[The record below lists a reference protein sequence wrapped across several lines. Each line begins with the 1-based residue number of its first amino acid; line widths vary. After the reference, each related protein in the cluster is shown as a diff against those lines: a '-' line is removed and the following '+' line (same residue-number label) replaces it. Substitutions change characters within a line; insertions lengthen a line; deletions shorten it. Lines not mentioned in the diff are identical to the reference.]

1 MSSDEDSDRLPPDE
15 AFATLGNETRLGILQ
30 ALGRASE
37 DLSFSELRERVG
49 VDDSGQ
55 FNYHLEQLVG
65 HFVRK
70 RAEGYQLR
78 RAGRRV
84 VEAVLSGAVTDA
96 PDLDRTRVDETC
108 ELCGAPIEVARDGG
122 SIAMYCTECAGRYS
136 HAYGEDRTGR
146 RADDGYLGRLPLPPA
161 GLRNRTPTEVLRA
174 AWTWGNLEIFAM
186 SAGIC
191 PRCSAT
197 VDHTLRV
204 CEDHDASDG
213 LCAECRGRQAVRLT
227 VSCTNCIFGS
237 GGIFSIDLVSNT
249 DLLDLLT
256 DHGLNPVVP
265 DSIRRVNEVH
275 GDYEETLISRD
286 PFRARFTFDVDGD
299 TLALTVDDDLE
310 VVEATRSGGD
320 S

>member
-1 MSSDEDSDRLPPDE
+1 MADDGDSERLSPDD

-30 ALGRASE
+30 ALGRAE
-37 DLSFSELRERVG
+37 GDLSFSELRDRVG
-49 VDDSGQ
+49 VADSGQ

-65 HFVRK
+65 HFARK
-70 RAEGYQLR
+70 TDDGYQLR

-108 ELCGAPIEVARDGG
+108 ELCGAPLEVTRDGG

-136 HAYGEDRTGR
+136 HAYGDDPTGR
-146 RADDGYLGRLPLPPA
+146 RADEGYLGRLPLPPA
-161 GLRNRTPTEVLRA
+161 GLRDRTPTEVLRA
-174 AWTWGNLEIFAM
+174 AWTWGNLEILAM
-186 SAGIC
+186 SVGIC

-197 VDHTLRV
+197 VDRTLRV
-204 CEDHDASDG
+204 CENHDTSGG
-213 LCAECRGRQAVRLT
+213 LCPECHNRQAVRTT
-227 VSCTNCIFGS
+227 VSCTNCIFES
-237 GGIFSIDLVSNT
+237 GGLFDINLVSNT

-275 GDYEETLISRD
+275 GDYEEEVISRD
-286 PFRARFTFDVDGD
+286 PFRARFRFAVDGD
-299 TLALTVDDDLE
+299 TLVLTVNDDLE
-310 VVEATRSGGD
+310 VVEADRSE
-320 S
+320 

>member
-1 MSSDEDSDRLPPDE
+1 MAGDGDSERLSPDD
-15 AFATLGNETRLGILQ
+15 AFATLGNGTRLGILQ
-30 ALGRASE
+30 ALGRAE
-37 DLSFSELRERVG
+37 DDVSFSELRDRVG
-49 VDDSGQ
+49 VEDSGQ

-70 RAEGYQLR
+70 TDEGYQLQ

-136 HAYGEDRTGR
+136 HAYGDDPTGR
-146 RADDGYLGRLPLPPA
+146 RADEGYLGRLPLPPA
-161 GLRNRTPTEVLRA
+161 GLRDRTPTEVLRA
-174 AWTWGNLEIFAM
+174 AWTWGNLEMLAI

-197 VDHTLRV
+197 VDRTPLVV
-204 CEDHDASDG
+204 CEDHDTSDG

-227 VSCTNCIFGS
+227 VSCTNCIYGS
-237 GGIFSIDLVSNT
+237 GGIFSINLVSNT

-265 DSIRRVNEVH
+265 DSIRLVNEVH
-275 GDYEETLISRD
+275 GDYGEELLSTE

-310 VVEATRSGGD
+310 VVEATRPAD
-320 S
+320 

>member
-1 MSSDEDSDRLPPDE
+1 MAGDGDSERLSPDD

-30 ALGRASE
+30 TLGRAE
-37 DLSFSELRERVG
+37 DDLSFSELRDRVG
-49 VDDSGQ
+49 VEDSGQ

-65 HFVRK
+65 HFARK
-70 RAEGYQLR
+70 TDDGYQLR

-108 ELCGAPIEVARDGG
+108 ELCGAPLEVTRDGG

-136 HAYGEDRTGR
+136 HAYGDDPTGR
-146 RADDGYLGRLPLPPA
+146 RADEGYLGRLPLPPA
-161 GLRNRTPTEVLRA
+161 GLRDRSPTEVLRA
-174 AWTWGNLEIFAM
+174 AWTWGNLEILAM
-186 SAGIC
+186 SVGIC

-197 VDHTLRV
+197 VDRTLRV
-204 CEDHDASDG
+204 CENHDTSGG
-213 LCAECRGRQAVRLT
+213 LCPECRNRQAVRTT
-227 VSCTNCIFGS
+227 VSCTNCIFQS
-237 GGIFSIDLVSNT
+237 GGLFDINLVSNT

-275 GDYEETLISRD
+275 GDYGEELLSTE
-286 PFRARFTFDVDGD
+286 PFRARFIFDVDGD

-310 VVEATRSGGD
+310 VVEATRQAD
-320 S
+320 

>member
-1 MSSDEDSDRLPPDE
+1 MSGDGDSDRLSPDD

-30 ALGRASE
+30 ALGRAGA
-37 DLSFSELRERVG
+37 DLSFSELRDRVG
-49 VDDSGQ
+49 VADSGQ

-70 RAEGYQLR
+70 TDEGYQLR

-96 PDLDRTRVDETC
+96 PDPDRTRVEETC

-146 RADDGYLGRLPLPPA
+146 RADEGYLGRLPLPPA
-161 GLRNRTPTEVLRA
+161 GLRDRTPTEVLRA
-174 AWTWGNLEIFAM
+174 AWTWGNLEILAM

-197 VDHTLRV
+197 VDRTLRV
-204 CEDHDASDG
+204 CENHDTSGG
-213 LCAECRGRQAVRLT
+213 LCPECHNRQAVRLT
-227 VSCTNCIFGS
+227 VPCTNCIFGS
-237 GGIFSIDLVSNT
+237 GGIFGITLVSNT
-249 DLLDLLT
+249 HLLDLIT

-265 DSIRRVNEVH
+265 DSTRPVNEIH
-275 GDYEETLISRD
+275 GDYEEDLLSRD
-286 PFRARFTFDVDGD
+286 PFRARFAFDVGGD
-299 TLALTVDDDLE
+299 TPAPVVDDDLE
-310 VVEATRSGGD
+310 AVEADRSE
-320 S
+320 